1 MPKEEHFNFV
11 TRQNARAGFIYG
23 CFVGGRSW
31 SSELLKRHA
40 KGHTAGVILIVVFSQ
55 NKNRSLWTMLTHI
68 TLRLYAYF
76 ELLYAILQ
84 KLYGYCLISS

>member
-1 MPKEEHFNFV
+1 
-11 TRQNARAGFIYG
+11 
-23 CFVGGRSW
+23 
-31 SSELLKRHA
+31 
-40 KGHTAGVILIVVFSQ
+40 
-55 NKNRSLWTMLTHI
+55 MLTHI